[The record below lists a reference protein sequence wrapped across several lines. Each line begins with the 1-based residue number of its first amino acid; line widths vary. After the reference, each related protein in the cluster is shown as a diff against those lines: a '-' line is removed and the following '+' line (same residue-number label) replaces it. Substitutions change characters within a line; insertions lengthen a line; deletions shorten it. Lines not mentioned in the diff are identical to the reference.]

1 MKPYKTILIASLIIA
16 GLTACGSNDKNVEK
30 LKPDEEL
37 TLADSTARADAQTV
51 METPETSAEREK
63 ALMDIS
69 AKESR
74 MRAQGYDRAANKYH
88 ETVTRILADSLGII
102 PKTGN

>member
-1 MKPYKTILIASLIIA
+1 MIIA

-88 ETVTRILADSLGII
+88 ETVTRILADSLSII
-102 PKTGN
+102 TKTGN

>member
-1 MKPYKTILIASLIIA
+1 MKSYKTILIAALLIA
-16 GLTACGSNDKNVEK
+16 GLSACGSNDKKVEK

-37 TLADSTARADAQTV
+37 TLADSTALADAQAV
-51 METPETSAEREK
+51 MESPETSAEREK

-74 MRAQGYDRAANKYH
+74 MRAQGYDRAADKYH

-102 PKTGN
+102 AKTGN